1 MSEILGFSNEIKAD
15 EVVVMDSKSI
25 KLVGFNYDGRNEG
38 SVHFWAGVGP
48 QPSSKGHQVIRNDVI
63 TCNLGSPFTRDKVF
77 KVLRPLPNHNRITTI
92 VRILKFLKWSCLS
105 YG

>member
-1 MSEILGFSNEIKAD
+1 MAKLPPKYKKLTLRFLHQVLSEILGFSNEIKAD

-48 QPSSKGHQVIRNDVI
+48 QPSSKGHQVISYDVTYI
-63 TCNLGSPFTRDKVF
+63 
-77 KVLRPLPNHNRITTI
+77 
-92 VRILKFLKWSCLS
+92 
-105 YG
+105 